1 MSEKIEITLTQSQLT
16 FKKPVDTPFGKL
28 RFLTFDEYMDFQDD
42 LTWIAQNVLHLYYMF
57 LKTIPEH
64 DKESRK
70 KFKEFKEHSL
80 REIVLTHEAILYSYQ
95 QVLLLMLDEN
105 DFSNDPQSL
114 NNILVDIFSHDETFL
129 LIREYIMKMNLLKE
143 DKVSPNAKIQ
153 QLLERDREVNNR
165 ININKTP
172 TLSDIAFSVSGL
184 TPHSIEEVRQMSPIQ
199 VHSLYARISADKDY
213 ERNVLFA
220 TVSNEVEIESW
231 AKKIDLFEVKDTA
244 ISKSAFDQ
252 KNAGMFK

>member
-1 MSEKIEITLTQSQLT
+1 MSEQIKITLTDSQLS

-28 RFLTFDEYMDFQDD
+28 RFLTFDEYMEYQDE
-42 LTWIAQNVLHLYYMF
+42 LTWIAQNVLHFYYLF
-57 LKTIPEH
+57 LKGIPEH
-64 DKESRK
+64 DKEKRK
-70 KFKEFKEHSL
+70 QFKEFKTYPL
-80 REIVLTHEAILYSYQ
+80 REIVLTHENILYAYQ
-95 QVLLLMLDEN
+95 QILLLMLDEN
-105 DFSNDPQSL
+105 DFSTDPESL
-114 NNILVDIFSHDETFL
+114 NRVLVDIFSHDETFL

-143 DKVSPNAKIQ
+143 DKVSPNARIQ

-165 ININKTP
+165 INSNKTP

-184 TPHSIEEVRQMSPIQ
+184 TSHSLEEVRQMSPLQ
-199 VHSLYARISADKDY
+199 VHSLYARIAADKDY

-231 AKKIDLFEVKDTA
+231 AKKIDLFEVKDTT